1 MWSHLERGSSPVD
14 WCESNY
20 SISPVIAEFV
30 NTISNILF
38 FLFPPVL
45 IHLFQEYSK
54 FFNPAIN
61 VLWVLLMVVGISSAY
76 FHATLSLVGQLLD
89 ELAILWLFIGA
100 FAMFLPKRY
109 FPTFLGG
116 DRRRLA
122 VCSCVVSVVC
132 TCISVLHPA
141 ANSFALMTLAIPA
154 LALLYIELN
163 LVKCARA
170 YRLGLRCVAVSLLAI
185 FCWTIDRMFCD
196 AWLSIDFPYMHG
208 VWHVLIFIA
217 SYTMLVLFA
226 YFNVLEERPEQTPQL
241 KYWPVDDF
249 ELGIPYISLKHPRK
263 NGVDVAI

>member
-1 MWSHLERGSSPVD
+1 MWSHLQRGSSPVD

-30 NTISNILF
+30 NTISNVLF

-89 ELAILWLFIGA
+89 ELAILWVCVAA
-100 FAMFLPKRY
+100 FAMFLPKRH
-109 FPTFLGG
+109 FPTFLHGN
-116 DRRRLA
+116 RRRLA
-122 VCSCVVSVVC
+122 IC
-132 TCISVLHPA
+132 TTVLTLLSTGFLVMHPA
-141 ANSFALMTLAIPA
+141 ANAFALMTIAPPTLGFLWA
-154 LALLYIELN
+154 ELSR
-163 LVKCARA
+163 VKCSRV
-170 YRLGLRCVAVSLLAI
+170 YRLGLRCVAVTFLAI
-185 FCWTIDRMFCD
+185 FCWIMDRMFCD

-217 SYTMLVLFA
+217 SYTALVLLA
-226 YFNVLEERPEQTPQL
+226 YFNVTEESPEQKPQL
-241 KYWPVDDF
+241 KYWPINEF
-249 ELGIPYISLKHPRK
+249 ELGIPYITMKHPYK
-263 NGVDVAI
+263 TDKDLAI